1 MSVTAKN
8 ILRRSW
14 SFLARDDQRPPPEPW
29 QIWLFMAGRGSGK
42 TRTGAEY
49 TRARVKAG
57 CRRLGLIAPTAGDC
71 RDVMV
76 EGSSG
81 ILAVSSK
88 DDLDHKG
95 NYVGIPIYEPSKRR
109 VSWANGAVATMFSA
123 SEPERLRGP
132 QHDFLWADELG
143 AWQFCQDAWD
153 MAMFGLRIGSNPQ
166 CVVTTTPR
174 PIPVIRD
181 LIKQAKQS
189 QPAVKVTTAT
199 TYSNRDNLAPS
210 FFDRIIR
217 RYEGTRLGRQE
228 LAGELI
234 EEAEGALWT
243 REMVERAR
251 DGQHSDPVRTVVAI
265 DPAVTANEISNLT
278 GIVVASLGRDGRGYI
293 REDLSGRYSPHEWAK
308 VAADAYVIHAADRI
322 VAEGN
327 QGGDLV
333 MTNIRTIDPNL
344 PISIVHASR
353 SKQARAE
360 PVAALYEQK
369 RITHCKVFPELDDQ
383 LCTWVP
389 LSGDPSPDRLDAM
402 VWAFTELMLG
412 YADGK
417 IVAPFYSG
425 TPRRIPGI

>member
-1 MSVTAKN
+1 M
-8 ILRRSW
+8 
-14 SFLARDDQRPPPEPW
+14 
-29 QIWLFMAGRGSGK
+29 
-42 TRTGAEY
+42 
-49 TRARVKAG
+49 VKAG
-57 CRRLGLIAPTAGDC
+57 HGRIAFIGPTAGDC

-81 ILAVSSK
+81 ILPVSWK
-88 DDLDHKG
+88 DDRDYKN
-95 NYVGIPIYEPSKRR
+95 NYVGTPIYEPSKRR
-109 VSWANGAVATMFSA
+109 LSWANGAMATMFSA

-132 QHDFLWADELG
+132 QHSFIWCDELA
-143 AWQFCQDAWD
+143 AWQFAQDAWD
-153 MAMFGLRIGSNPQ
+153 MAMFGLRLGNNPQ
-166 CVVTTTPR
+166 CMVSTTPR
-174 PIPVIRD
+174 PIPIIRE
-181 LIKQAKQS
+181 LINNAKS
-189 QPAVKVTTAT
+189 PTPYCKVTTAT
-199 TYSNRDNLAPS
+199 TYANRPNLAPS
-210 FFDRIIR
+210 FFDRIIKK
-217 RYEGTRLGRQE
+217 YEGTRLGRQE

-251 DGQHSDPVRTVVAI
+251 DGQHSDPVRTVVAV

-278 GIVVASLGRDGRGYI
+278 GVVVASLGRDGRGYI

-360 PVAALYEQK
+360 PVAALYQ
-369 RITHCKVFPELDDQ
+369 Q
-383 LCTWVP
+383 N
-389 LSGDPSPDRLDAM
+389 
-402 VWAFTELMLG
+402 
-412 YADGK
+412 
-417 IVAPFYSG
+417 
-425 TPRRIPGI
+425 